1 VRRIPAFA
9 WPDIVIR
16 QSMGTAAMSKHLPRA
31 LRDEVRRAGYRLL
44 TTEQLRTNRW
54 LLLLIAPGGTAI
66 ALLVQMRSLIHAS
79 DVLDLA
85 EMIQLRR
92 VDRAIL
98 WAYGGQFSAEAYR
111 TLKEV
116 ASGRIQLCSALPP
129 AVDTAHVPTGVPST
143 ARETLH

>member
-1 VRRIPAFA
+1 
-9 WPDIVIR
+9 
-16 QSMGTAAMSKHLPRA
+16 MSKQLPHA

-44 TTEQLRTNRW
+44 TAEQLRANRW
-54 LLLLIAPGGTAI
+54 LLMLITPDGSTI
-66 ALLVQMRSLIHAS
+66 TLLVQMRSLIHAS
-79 DVLDLA
+79 DVQDLA

-111 TLKEV
+111 TLQEV
-116 ASGRIQLCSALPP
+116 ASGRIQLCSTLPP
-129 AVDTAHVPTGVPST
+129 AIDAAHAAAGVPSM